1 MNIDSLQDKLLKLRM
16 KRNTAV
22 LQVGAIDNEINDELA
37 VVPRLKVG
45 DVYASSPYQVN
56 DERWSISYCIISEQE
71 DKELSPRH
79 NTNHGVHARVQT
91 LFFNLDER
99 HDHKSVVGFSGRR
112 HKQQE
117 ALWLY
122 GDKTPQ
128 FPNGRWMPDDDGIE
142 DEGDAVYHIGNVLD
156 YEENKEIWGFNAGD
170 DLHGQQFGKGRIT
183 EELYDPHLATRI
195 KECDDNVMHPLE
207 GVISSDEIIRTYHLK
222 VRYEIYCLR
231 TWARNKL
238 ESTMVHPPD
247 GWNIHLL
254 QDKILHSV
262 YLYRWYR
269 SLGARYVLTE
279 DGWRDYELDT
289 FCPEEMSSEDLHRWA
304 DDLTL
309 IEYDKNN

>member
-22 LQVGAIDNEINDELA
+22 LQVGAIDNEINDVLA

-79 NTNHGVHARVQT
+79 NTNHGVHANAQT
-91 LFFNLDER
+91 LFFNLDQS
-99 HDHKSVVGFSGRR
+99 HDHKSIVGFSGRR
-112 HKQQE
+112 QREQM
-117 ALWLY
+117 AIWLY
-122 GDKTPQ
+122 RD
-128 FPNGRWMPDDDGIE
+128 GRWMPDDDGIK
-142 DEGDAVYHIGNVLD
+142 DEGDELYHIGNVLD
-156 YEENKEIWGFNAGD
+156 YEENKEIWGYNAGE
-170 DLHGQQFGKGRIT
+170 DLKPVEMRVT

-207 GVISSDEIIRTYHLK
+207 GVISSDEIIRTYKLK

-279 DGWRDYELDT
+279 DGWRDDELDT
-289 FCPEEMSSEDLHRWA
+289 FCPEELSSEDLHRWA